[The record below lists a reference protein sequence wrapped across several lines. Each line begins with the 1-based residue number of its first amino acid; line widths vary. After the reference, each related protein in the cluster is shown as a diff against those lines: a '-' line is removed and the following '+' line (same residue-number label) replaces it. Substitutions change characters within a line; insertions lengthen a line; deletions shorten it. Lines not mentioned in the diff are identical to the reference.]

1 MCLTIDCG
9 VTTKKPNKGEKKMK
23 ELFTIDDR
31 TSVELTRNE
40 KEHELVFKID
50 ACVKNDRHIISEYLF
65 KKLYHVEL
73 ECGREIYIGRHDNN
87 NLYVIIGFCR
97 EKSPDLFVCSSR
109 YSDTFF
115 ETIEMAINKKSRVHW
130 YDLEFGGFTVI
141 KKEFDIYENNF
152 SSKDFVKLEE
162 NLKNFSE
169 PLKDMKEINEMV
181 DGGETFF
188 GSVDFNVDE
197 VDGKKVLTISHS
209 VVGFV
214 FKTDV
219 KNIELK
225 CGGRFLINDSDVTNV
240 HFCIDLEP
248 ENIPIRSG
256 LCNMMV
262 TYKHPSGLKSLDV
275 ARLIKLTR
283 EQGEYV
289 FEELKKLYI
298 SYLENPNPDDVSH
311 HLLKRAN

>member
-1 MCLTIDCG
+1 M
-9 VTTKKPNKGEKKMK
+9 E

-31 TSVELTRNE
+31 TSVEVTRNE

-50 ACVKNDRHIISEYLF
+50 FCVKNDRLGAFEYLF
-65 KKLYHVEL
+65 KKLYRVEL
-73 ECGREIYIGRHDNN
+73 EYGREIYIGSHDNGN
-87 NLYVIIGFCR
+87 RYVIIGFCLK
-97 EKSPDLFVCSSR
+97 ESPELFVCSSR

-130 YDLEFGGFTVI
+130 DDLEFGGLTVI
-141 KKEFDIYENNF
+141 KEEFGICENNF
-152 SSKDFVKLEE
+152 SSRDFVRLEE

-169 PLKDMKEINEMV
+169 PLKDMKEIKEMV

-188 GSVDFNVDE
+188 GSVDCNIDE
-197 VDGKKVLTISHS
+197 VDGKKFLTISHS
-209 VVGFV
+209 VKGPVV
-214 FKTDV
+214 KTDV

-248 ENIPIRSG
+248 EHIPTRSG

-262 TYKHPSGLKSLDV
+262 TYKHPSGLKSLDESS
-275 ARLIKLTR
+275 LIKLTR

-298 SYLENPNPDDVSH
+298 SYLENPNPDDGSQ
-311 HLLKRAN
+311 HLLKRAI

>member
-1 MCLTIDCG
+1 MY
-9 VTTKKPNKGEKKMK
+9 
-23 ELFTIDDR
+23 
-31 TSVELTRNE
+31 
-40 KEHELVFKID
+40 
-50 ACVKNDRHIISEYLF
+50 HI
-65 KKLYHVEL
+65 EL
-73 ECGREIYIGRHDNN
+73 EDSREIYIGRHDND

-97 EKSPDLFVCSSR
+97 EESPDLFVCSSR

-130 YDLEFGGFTVI
+130 DDLEFGGFTVI

-188 GSVDFNVDE
+188 GSVDYNVDE
-197 VDGKKVLTISHS
+197 VDGKRVLTISHS
-209 VVGFV
+209 VNGLVV
-214 FKTDV
+214 KTDV
-219 KNIELK
+219 KRIELE
-225 CGGRFLINDSDVTNV
+225 CGGRFLINDSDATNV
-240 HFCIDLEP
+240 YFCIDLEP
-248 ENIPIRSG
+248 VRAPIQSG
-256 LCNMMV
+256 LCHMMV
-262 TYKHPSGLKSLDV
+262 TYKHPSGLKSLEE

-298 SYLENPNPDDVSH
+298 SYLENPNPDDGSH

>member
-1 MCLTIDCG
+1 M
-9 VTTKKPNKGEKKMK
+9 E

-31 TSVELTRNE
+31 TSVEVTRNE

-50 ACVKNDRHIISEYLF
+50 FCIKNDRRGVSKYLF
-65 KKLYHVEL
+65 KKLYRIEL
-73 ECGREIYIGRHDNN
+73 EGERVIYIGRNGNN

-97 EKSPDLFVCSSR
+97 EESPDLFVCSSR
-109 YSDTFF
+109 YSDIFF
-115 ETIEMAINKKSRVHW
+115 ETIEMVINRKSRVHW
-130 YDLEFGGFTVI
+130 DELEFGSFTVI
-141 KKEFDIYENNF
+141 KKEFDIYEDNF

-169 PLKDMKEINEMV
+169 PLKDMKEIDEMV

-188 GSVDFNVDE
+188 GTVDCNVDE

-209 VVGFV
+209 VKGLVV
-214 FKTDV
+214 KIDV
-219 KNIELK
+219 KKIELK
-225 CGGRFLINDSDVTNV
+225 CGGRFLVNDSDVTNV
-240 HFCIDLEP
+240 HFCIDLKP
-248 ENIPIRSG
+248 EHVPIQSG
-256 LCNMMV
+256 LCHMMV
-262 TYKHPSGLKSLDV
+262 SYKHPSGLKSLEKFKP
-275 ARLIKLTR
+275 IKLTR

-298 SYLENPNPDDVSH
+298 SYLENPNPDDGSH